1 MGTRS
6 ITVVKDERGNKI
18 IEMYRQM
25 DGYPEGMGQDLQDF
39 IDSGKMVN
47 GINPSETQRVF
58 NGINCFAAQ
67 LIAEMKDGAGGIY
80 LHAPT
85 TDFKNKK
92 RYDEMYNAEYYYEIN
107 SDLNL
112 RCWDTYENKE
122 INLTKGEQ

>member
-25 DGYPEGMGQDLQDF
+25 DGYPEGMGKDLQDF
-39 IDSGKMVN
+39 IDSGKIVH
-47 GINPSETQRVF
+47 GIQAFETKRAF
-58 NGINCFAAQ
+58 NGIDCFAAQ
-67 LIAEMKDGAGGIY
+67 LVTDMKDGIGGIY
-80 LHAPT
+80 LSAPT
-85 TDFKNKK
+85 KDYKNKK
-92 RYDEMYNAEYYYEIN
+92 KYSEMYNAEYYYEIN

-122 INLTKGEQ
+122 INPTEEEK